1 MADPATP
8 DFRALFEAAPG
19 CYLVLRP
26 DLTIV
31 AVSEGYLAATMTRR
45 EEILGRGLFDVFP
58 DNPDDPGATGTRNL
72 RASLRTVL
80 DTRAANT
87 MAVQKYDIRRPAN
100 EGGGFEERYWS
111 PVNSPVLSPAG
122 EVEFIIHRVEDVTEF
137 VRVKQL
143 AHDQRKLADEAVG
156 RAHTMEAEV
165 YLRAQEVQAAN
176 RELTRVAAQLQ
187 AANAELESFSYSVS
201 HDLRAPLRA
210 IDGFSRLVVER
221 YAAQLEPEAQ
231 RLLGVVRASTQKM
244 GRLIDELLAF
254 SRLSRQDMREV
265 DVDMTRLVRQV
276 FDELRSA
283 NPARNLSLELSEL
296 PAARGDPSLI
306 RQACVNLLSNAVK
319 FTRDRDPARVSVE
332 ARPEG
337 PLNVYA
343 IKDNGVGFSMEYA
356 DKLFGVFQRLHSAD
370 EFEGTGVGLAIVQRV
385 ALRHGGRV
393 WAESRPDEGAT
404 FYLALPRPVG

>member
-1 MADPATP
+1 MADPAMP

-19 CYLVLRP
+19 CFLVLRP

-31 AVSEGYLAATMTRR
+31 AVTDAYLAATKTRR

-58 DNPDDPGATGTRNL
+58 DNPDDPAATGTRNL

-87 MAVQKYDIRRPAN
+87 MAVQKYDIPRPEH

-122 EVEFIIHRVEDVTEF
+122 EVAWIIHRVEDVTEF
-137 VRVKQL
+137 VR
-143 AHDQRKLADEAVG
+143 G
-156 RAHTMEAEV
+156 AHTMEAEV

-176 RELTRVAAQLQ
+176 RELRRVAAQLQ
-187 AANAELESFSYSVS
+187 AANEELESFSYSVS

-210 IDGFSRLVVER
+210 IDGFSRMVVER

-244 GRLIDELLAF
+244 GRLIDDLLAF
-254 SRLSRQDMREV
+254 SRLGRQDMRET
-265 DVDMTRLVRQV
+265 DVDMTRLVRQA
-276 FDELRSA
+276 FDDLLSA
-283 NPARNLSLELSEL
+283 NPTRNLSLELPDL

-319 FTRDRDPARVSVE
+319 FTRDRDPARISVE
-332 ARPEG
+332 ARPDG
-337 PLNVYA
+337 RHNVYVF
-343 IKDNGVGFSMEYA
+343 KDNGVGFSMEYA
-356 DKLFGVFQRLHSAD
+356 DKLFGVFQRLHSMD

-404 FYLALPRPVG
+404 FHLALPRAAASAD